1 MADLFDD
8 VPARVLAVYAHPDD
22 ADVASAGTLARWAR
36 AGSEVH
42 LVVCTDGARG
52 TSDPDTDTDTLA
64 LERATRWRRRAR
76 WSASPPPRIWVSG
89 TVIWR
94 TTCVFVRYWSS
105 GSVATDPIS

>member
-36 AGSEVH
+36 AAAR
-42 LVVCTDGARG
+42 CTSSSAR
-52 TSDPDTDTDTLA
+52 TAHADQRPDTDTDTLA
-64 LERATRWRRRAR
+64 LERGDEVAAA
-76 WSASPPPRIWVSG
+76 SALVGVASAENLGFGDGDLENDVR
-89 TVIWR
+89 
-94 TTCVFVRYWSS
+94 FVRYWSS

>member
-1 MADLFDD
+1 
-8 VPARVLAVYAHPDD
+8 
-22 ADVASAGTLARWAR
+22 
-36 AGSEVH
+36 VH

-64 LERATRWRRRAR
+64 LERGDEVAAA
-76 WSASPPPRIWVSG
+76 SALVGVASAENLGFG